1 MTLTGIRH
9 DDGSCTFY
17 GHEISPY
24 GKENNRVDYGTLAS
38 CFECILNNYVFNETG
53 GWESWEQESGFIDN
67 SDEIEE
73 LEEELE
79 EKQERLGELHEL
91 VNEFDDDS
99 AKTQLEIEELEEQ
112 IEELIDHIE
121 ELEDEENGYYDEVY
135 QQYIVDAA
143 GAEIL
148 EKVNQTVL
156 YNEDLDMYLWNIY
169 HFGTS
174 WTYVLTDIPI
184 VTADEFYGQF

>member
-1 MTLTGIRH
+1 MTLAGIRH
-9 DDGSCTFY
+9 DNGSCTFY

-53 GWESWEQESGFIDN
+53 GWESWEHESGFIDN

-73 LEEELE
+73 IT
-79 EKQERLGELHEL
+79 EKLDEKRERLDDLTL
-91 VNEFDDDS
+91 LDDDGAS
-99 AKTQLEIEELEEQ
+99 VQLEIEELEEQ
-112 IEELIDHIE
+112 IEELESEIE

-174 WTYVLTDIPI
+174 WSYVLTDIPI
-184 VTADEFYGQF
+184 VTADEFYSQF

>member
-1 MTLTGIRH
+1 MTLAGIRH

-53 GWESWEQESGFIDN
+53 FENWEKVSGFVDN

-73 LEEELE
+73 LEEKLE
-79 EKQERLGELHEL
+79 EKQERLGELNNL

-99 AKTQLEIEELEEQ
+99 ARVQLEIEELEEQ
-112 IEELIDHIE
+112 IEELVEQIE
-121 ELEDEENGYYDEVY
+121 ELEDEENGYFDEVY

-174 WTYVLTDIPI
+174 WSHVLTDIPI
-184 VTADEFYGQF
+184 VTADEFYSQF